1 MQLLIILLFSPA
13 YFYCNWQYFQYI
25 GEQTGRRI
33 VRWKGVGATF
43 AVNYILFIAC
53 SYLQLHLIVNWTAF
67 AVFLVAETALLFR
80 CPLRQSVFH
89 GLTCALIGLS
99 INILSRSVMA
109 IVQDIPASAFDGT
122 SPNNEY
128 KFIPVAAAFIL
139 AGAVFQIIRKTAW
152 MERVGT
158 IAADPSNLKF
168 STRLITAMYCYLF
181 LNLLVYYMPGNY
193 LIFKI
198 WVVKAC
204 ISVLVGYYIATLYAF
219 KMSRLNRYREQNHAA
234 HEELLKRMQEENEL
248 HFLAYTDPLTGCCNR
263 KYFSMLL
270 TQRMEKRDRFCL
282 CFADLD
288 GLKCVNDEFGHQAGM
303 IGGIPVVLAVLLY
316 TLQIYAEFSGT
327 MDIVT
332 GVAQLFG
339 VSLAENFRRPFF
351 SRSVQEFWRRWHVT
365 LGAWLR
371 DYIFYPISFSKF
383 FMNLSKKAKKNLN
396 EHFGKLAPIAFS
408 MFFVWFGNG
417 IWHGASWKYVVYGLY
432 YYLIMMIGLLFEPL
446 ARRLI
451 AKAHIN
457 ISSRGYRLWQMAR
470 TFLLVCFGMLIFR
483 AKDLPQAFTLFGSV
497 FTGFG
502 AGVLT
507 SGALIRDFGLY
518 F

>member
-288 GLKCVNDEFGHQAGM
+288 GLKRVNDEFGHQAGDR
-303 IGGIPVVLAVLLY
+303 Y
-316 TLQIYAEFSGT
+316 
-327 MDIVT
+327 IVA
-332 GVAQLFG
+332 VAQ
-339 VSLAENFRRPFF
+339 
-351 SRSVQEFWRRWHVT
+351 Q
-365 LGAWLR
+365 
-371 DYIFYPISFSKF
+371 
-383 FMNLSKKAKKNLN
+383 
-396 EHFGKLAPIAFS
+396 
-408 MFFVWFGNG
+408 
-417 IWHGASWKYVVYGLY
+417 
-432 YYLIMMIGLLFEPL
+432 
-446 ARRLI
+446 
-451 AKAHIN
+451 
-457 ISSRGYRLWQMAR
+457 
-470 TFLLVCFGMLIFR
+470 
-483 AKDLPQAFTLFGSV
+483 FGSV
-497 FTGFG
+497 CAEDKDILCRYGGDEFLILLDGIDAPRAEKKLQNVQEALKSKSKSEEFPFELSLSVG
-502 AGVLT
+502 IVDAAGYREPDT
-507 SGALIRDFGLY
+507 LIYEADRRMYAGKQKKKMRVD
-518 F
+518 

>member
-288 GLKCVNDEFGHQAGM
+288 GLKRVNDEFGHQAGDR
-303 IGGIPVVLAVLLY
+303 Y
-316 TLQIYAEFSGT
+316 
-327 MDIVT
+327 IVA
-332 GVAQLFG
+332 VAQ
-339 VSLAENFRRPFF
+339 
-351 SRSVQEFWRRWHVT
+351 Q
-365 LGAWLR
+365 
-371 DYIFYPISFSKF
+371 
-383 FMNLSKKAKKNLN
+383 
-396 EHFGKLAPIAFS
+396 
-408 MFFVWFGNG
+408 
-417 IWHGASWKYVVYGLY
+417 
-432 YYLIMMIGLLFEPL
+432 
-446 ARRLI
+446 
-451 AKAHIN
+451 
-457 ISSRGYRLWQMAR
+457 
-470 TFLLVCFGMLIFR
+470 
-483 AKDLPQAFTLFGSV
+483 FGSV
-497 FTGFG
+497 CAEDKDILCRYGGDEFLILLDGIDAPRAEKKLQNVQEASKSKSKSEEFPFELSLSVG
-502 AGVLT
+502 IVDAAGYREPDT
-507 SGALIRDFGLY
+507 LIYEADRRMYAGKQKKKMRVD
-518 F
+518 

>member
-288 GLKCVNDEFGHQAGM
+288 GLKCVNDEFGHQAGDR
-303 IGGIPVVLAVLLY
+303 Y
-316 TLQIYAEFSGT
+316 
-327 MDIVT
+327 IVA
-332 GVAQLFG
+332 VAQ
-339 VSLAENFRRPFF
+339 
-351 SRSVQEFWRRWHVT
+351 Q
-365 LGAWLR
+365 
-371 DYIFYPISFSKF
+371 
-383 FMNLSKKAKKNLN
+383 
-396 EHFGKLAPIAFS
+396 
-408 MFFVWFGNG
+408 
-417 IWHGASWKYVVYGLY
+417 
-432 YYLIMMIGLLFEPL
+432 
-446 ARRLI
+446 
-451 AKAHIN
+451 
-457 ISSRGYRLWQMAR
+457 
-470 TFLLVCFGMLIFR
+470 
-483 AKDLPQAFTLFGSV
+483 FGSV
-497 FTGFG
+497 CAEDKDILCRYGGGEFLILLDGIDAPRAEKKLQNVQEALKSKSKSEEFPFELSLSVG
-502 AGVLT
+502 IVDAAGYREPDT
-507 SGALIRDFGLY
+507 LIYEADRRMYAGKQKKKMRVD
-518 F
+518 

>member
-234 HEELLKRMQEENEL
+234 HEELLKRMQEKNEL

-288 GLKCVNDEFGHQAGM
+288 GLKRVNDEFGHQAGDR
-303 IGGIPVVLAVLLY
+303 Y
-316 TLQIYAEFSGT
+316 
-327 MDIVT
+327 IVA
-332 GVAQLFG
+332 VAQ
-339 VSLAENFRRPFF
+339 
-351 SRSVQEFWRRWHVT
+351 Q
-365 LGAWLR
+365 
-371 DYIFYPISFSKF
+371 
-383 FMNLSKKAKKNLN
+383 
-396 EHFGKLAPIAFS
+396 
-408 MFFVWFGNG
+408 
-417 IWHGASWKYVVYGLY
+417 
-432 YYLIMMIGLLFEPL
+432 
-446 ARRLI
+446 
-451 AKAHIN
+451 
-457 ISSRGYRLWQMAR
+457 
-470 TFLLVCFGMLIFR
+470 
-483 AKDLPQAFTLFGSV
+483 FGSV
-497 FTGFG
+497 CAEDKDILCRYGGDEFLILLDGIDAPRAEKKLQNVQEALKSKSKSEEFPFELSLSVG
-502 AGVLT
+502 IVDAAGYREPDT
-507 SGALIRDFGLY
+507 LIYEADRRMYAGKQKKKMRVD
-518 F
+518 

>member
-1 MQLLIILLFSPA
+1 
-13 YFYCNWQYFQYI
+13 
-25 GEQTGRRI
+25 
-33 VRWKGVGATF
+33 
-43 AVNYILFIAC
+43 
-53 SYLQLHLIVNWTAF
+53 
-67 AVFLVAETALLFR
+67 
-80 CPLRQSVFH
+80 
-89 GLTCALIGLS
+89 
-99 INILSRSVMA
+99 MA

-288 GLKCVNDEFGHQAGM
+288 GLKCVNDEFGHQAGDR
-303 IGGIPVVLAVLLY
+303 Y
-316 TLQIYAEFSGT
+316 
-327 MDIVT
+327 IVA
-332 GVAQLFG
+332 VAQ
-339 VSLAENFRRPFF
+339 
-351 SRSVQEFWRRWHVT
+351 Q
-365 LGAWLR
+365 
-371 DYIFYPISFSKF
+371 
-383 FMNLSKKAKKNLN
+383 
-396 EHFGKLAPIAFS
+396 
-408 MFFVWFGNG
+408 
-417 IWHGASWKYVVYGLY
+417 
-432 YYLIMMIGLLFEPL
+432 
-446 ARRLI
+446 
-451 AKAHIN
+451 
-457 ISSRGYRLWQMAR
+457 
-470 TFLLVCFGMLIFR
+470 
-483 AKDLPQAFTLFGSV
+483 FGSV
-497 FTGFG
+497 CAEDKDILCRYGGDEFLILLDGIDAPRAEKKLQNVQEALKSKSKSEEFPFELSLSVG
-502 AGVLT
+502 IVDAAGYREPDT
-507 SGALIRDFGLY
+507 LIYEADRRMYAGKQKKKMRVD
-518 F
+518 